1 MKINIY
7 IINVKIKVFY
17 RKDIKTRSKPKHK
30 EKIELMFAVYQKQV
44 KDFPV
49 EKCWHMMMS
58 AKNFTS
64 FLFFFFAFWKAFKLV
79 IVW

>member
-58 AKNFTS
+58 AKDFTS
-64 FLFFFFAFWKAFKLV
+64 FFVFFFAFWKAFKLV

>member
-17 RKDIKTRSKPKHK
+17 RKDIKARSKPKHK

-64 FLFFFFAFWKAFKLV
+64 FLFYFLLFGKLLS
-79 IVW
+79 